1 MGTRSSTWWSPNSS
15 YLFVKD
21 TNNLN
26 IETGPWPWH
35 QPLENII
42 FDTYQSRSK
51 HQTTTHE
58 FKLST
63 CWAFWKERPPGRV
76 SACRCTVGTWEQL
89 LLLYLN
95 TPLETPTHPSKSFN
109 INTSP
114 SSIHFTNI
122 FAKHNFHRSSPD
134 VSQKKHNLSETP
146 RVSLASQ
153 GTWSW
158 PWDVP
163 RDQKGSSPKSRTVR
177 RNTGSVLTEG
187 CPMGPMELYLK
198 SNLKKIYIYILKR
211 QLRIL
216 W

>member
-1 MGTRSSTWWSPNSS
+1 MGRGHPLGQPNSS

-26 IETGPWPWH
+26 IETRPWPWH
-35 QPLENII
+35 QPLENIM
-42 FDTYQSRSK
+42 FDKYQSRSK

-114 SSIHFTNI
+114 SSIHFTTFLRNKI
-122 FAKHNFHRSSPD
+122 F
-134 VSQKKHNLSETP
+134 T
-146 RVSLASQ
+146 RV
-153 GTWSW
+153 
-158 PWDVP
+158 P
-163 RDQKGSSPKSRTVR
+163 
-177 RNTGSVLTEG
+177 
-187 CPMGPMELYLK
+187 
-198 SNLKKIYIYILKR
+198 
-211 QLRIL
+211 QLRHESKKTQPLRNSTCFLGIPRHVVL
-216 W
+216 AMRCAKRPKRIIAQISDASSEHGQCSDWRMPHGPHGVVSEI